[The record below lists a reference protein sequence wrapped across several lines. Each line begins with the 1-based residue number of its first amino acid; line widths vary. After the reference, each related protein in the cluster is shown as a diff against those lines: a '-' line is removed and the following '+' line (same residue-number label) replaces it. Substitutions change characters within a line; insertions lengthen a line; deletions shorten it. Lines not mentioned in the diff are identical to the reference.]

1 MKIAI
6 DISQKVHP
14 GTGVDTYTRNL
25 VREVLR
31 LNSAGKH
38 EYILFGTSLRRKHI
52 FDFFSAQLRMEGLRF
67 KSSFW
72 LLPPT
77 FTTQLWNQIHHFK
90 IERLIG
96 KIDLFHSSD
105 WTQPP
110 TGAKKVTT
118 IHDLVV
124 YKHPESSHPQII
136 SVQKKKLDWSKKEC
150 DAIIVDS
157 LATKKDCHKL
167 LMIPN
172 EKMHVIPLA
181 AGNNVNEFASKNDSE
196 KEIEIHRVRD
206 KYQLTKP
213 YILAVGT
220 REPRKN
226 LERLVEAV
234 KKISGVDLVIVG
246 KFGWGN
252 SIRTKQLKIENNSKI
267 LGFVSEQDVQ
277 PIYAGAIAYVHP
289 SLYEGF
295 GITIVEAM
303 TLGVPVITSNVS
315 CLPEAGG
322 DAALYINPH
331 NVDDIRKKIIEVIQL
346 SPEKRKILIQ
356 KSLNQAKKFSWEKTA
371 RETLKVYEEVY
382 GKK

>member
-6 DISQKVHP
+6 DISQIVHP

-25 VREVLR
+25 VRELLR
-31 LNSAGKH
+31 LNSGGKH

-52 FDFFSAQLRMEGLRF
+52 LDLFSAQLRNEGLKF
-67 KSSFW
+67 KSSYW

-77 FTTQLWNQIHHFK
+77 FTTHLWNQIHHFK

-105 WTQPP
+105 WTQPSS
-110 TGAKKVTT
+110 GAKKVTT

-124 YKHPESSHPQII
+124 YKHPQSSHSEIVA
-136 SVQKKKLDWSKKEC
+136 VQKKKLDLSKKEC

-157 LATKKDCHKL
+157 LATKKDCHTILK
-167 LMIPN
+167 IPN

-181 AGNNVNEFASKNDSE
+181 AGNNVNEFASQSDSQ
-196 KEIEIHRVRD
+196 KEIEILRVRN
-206 KYQLTKP
+206 KYHLSKP

-234 KKISGVDLVIVG
+234 KNISGIDLVIAG

-252 SIRTKQLKIENNSKI
+252 SIRSEQLNIGNNIKI
-267 LGFVSEQDVQ
+267 LGFVSEEDVQ
-277 PIYAGAIAYVHP
+277 PIYAGAVAYVHP

-295 GITIVEAM
+295 GITVVEAM

-322 DAALYINPH
+322 SAALYINPH
-331 NVDDIRKKIIEVIQL
+331 SVDDIRKKIIEVIQL
-346 SPEKRKILIQ
+346 PSEKRKILIQ
-356 KSLNQAKKFSWEKTA
+356 KSLDQAKKFSWEKTA
-371 RETLKVYEEVY
+371 KQTLVVYESLFS
-382 GKK
+382 